1 METSGRVLVPIRLQ
15 IPARAFLVRILMHP
29 VGRAVLAA
37 MTLLFVAFIL
47 GFGYL
52 YSKYSREIEEKLAAG
67 PFRNASRIYA
77 APRVLSMGDAL
88 DRDELVVQLRRSG
101 YSESAGNPIG
111 HYTLRGESIEIYPGP
126 DSFFARDGGLVRMA
140 NGKITQIVSLADNSP
155 RNQYQLEPEL
165 VTNLFDRT
173 REKRRMVRYEDM
185 PKVLVNAV
193 VSVEDK
199 RFFKHSGFDP
209 IRIVKAVIVDV
220 SSGKKSEGASTISMQ
235 LARGFFLSME
245 KTIKRKLNEAV
256 YTLIL
261 EQKLTKEQ
269 IFEYYANYVPLGW
282 RGGFNIFG
290 FGEAAQAYLG
300 KDVRDLNLAEAA
312 LIAGSIQRP
321 SATNPFLY
329 PEKAKNRRNIV
340 LKLMRDNEY
349 ITDAEYAAAA
359 ATPVKAVR
367 GNGDSAESSY
377 FVDLVNDTLQQKF
390 PAIDFQDG
398 GYRIF
403 SSIDVDLQRDAAEA
417 VRNGM
422 KEVDEAIAKRHK
434 KDANGKVPEVQVAL
448 VAMDPRTGEIKA
460 LVGGRNYGVSQLNR
474 AVAKR
479 QPGSIFKP
487 LVFAAALNTALYD
500 SERVF
505 TPTTMLV
512 DEPTTF
518 YYDGRSYEPGN
529 FGEKYY
535 GQVSL
540 RTALTKSLNIP
551 TVKLAEAVGYS
562 EVVKLA
568 RRSGLNMDVRATPAV
583 ALGAYEVTP
592 IEMAGAYTMFPS
604 NGVASRP
611 NFLRTI
617 RDRFGGNIFEQKVER
632 HEVLDPR
639 INYLMVNL
647 LEDVMRSGTGAGAR
661 ARGFGLPAGGK
672 TGSSRDGWYAGF
684 TSKLVCVVWVGFDDN
699 RDIKLEGAK
708 SALPV
713 WTEFMKRAHQ
723 HREYRSVRGF
733 EPPQGVVSAEVDVAT
748 GKLGVGKKEVY
759 VAGTQPVDG
768 VGGTT
773 QVFGWDTPEDAK
785 SKDGAGD
792 SSEANPSG
800 GRSVTMRKKE
810 AMENARA
817 AAGAGNSS
825 GKPSAPAEDKKG
837 IWGKLRSIF
846 K

>member
-1 METSGRVLVPIRLQ
+1 LQ

-29 VGRAVLAA
+29 VGRIVIA
-37 MTLLFVAFIL
+37 TFTFLFVAAIL
-47 GFGYL
+47 LFGYL
-52 YSKYSREIEEKLAAG
+52 YSKYSREIDEKLAVG

-77 APRVLSMGDAL
+77 APHVLSLGDPL
-88 DRDELVVQLRRSG
+88 DKDELVAQLRRSG
-101 YSESAGNPIG
+101 YSENSGNPIG
-111 HYTLRGESIEIYPGP
+111 HYTVRADAVEIFPGP
-126 DSFFARDGGLVRMA
+126 DSFFARDGGLIRIA
-140 NGKITQIVSLADNSP
+140 NGRISQIISLADNSA
-155 RNQYQLEPEL
+155 RNQHQLDPEL

-173 REKRRMVRYEDM
+173 REKRRMVRYDDM
-185 PKVLVNAV
+185 PKVLINAV

-235 LARGFFLSME
+235 LARGFFLTME

-300 KDVRDLNLAEAA
+300 KDVRDLTLPEAA
-312 LIAGSIQRP
+312 LIAGLIQRP

-329 PEKAKNRRNIV
+329 PEKAKTRRNIV
-340 LKLMRDNEY
+340 LRLMRDNEY
-349 ITDAEYAAAA
+349 INEAEYAAAI

-403 SSIDVDLQRDAAEA
+403 TSIDLDLQRDAAEA
-417 VRNGM
+417 VRTGM
-422 KEVDEAIAKRHK
+422 KEVDEAIARRHK
-434 KDANGKVPEVQVAL
+434 KDPNGKVPEVQVAL
-448 VAMDPRTGEIKA
+448 VAMDPRNGEIKA

-487 LVFAAALNTALYD
+487 LVYAAALNTALYD
-500 SERVF
+500 SDKVF
-505 TPTTMLV
+505 TPTTMLT

-551 TVKLAEAVGYS
+551 TVKLAEAVGYG

-568 RRSGLNMDVRATPAV
+568 RRAGLNMEVRATPAV

-592 IEMAGAYTMFPS
+592 IEMAAAYTMFPS

-617 RDRFGGNIFEQKVER
+617 RDRFGGNIHEQKVER

-661 ARGFGLPAGGK
+661 GRGFGLPAGGK
-672 TGSSRDGWYAGF
+672 TGSSRDGWFAGF
-684 TSKLVCVVWVGFDDN
+684 TSKLVCVVWIGFDDN

-708 SALPV
+708 SALPI

-723 HREYRSVRGF
+723 HREYLGVRGF
-733 EPPQGVVSAEVDVAT
+733 NPPEGVVSAEVDVAT
-748 GKLGVGKKEVY
+748 GKLGAGRTEVY

-773 QVFGWDTPEDAK
+773 QVFSWDTPEDAK
-785 SKDGAGD
+785 SAD
-792 SSEANPSG
+792 SPRADNGSTSSPP
-800 GRSVTMRKKE
+800 RSVTMKRRE
-810 AMENARA
+810 PAPESTTAERA
-817 AAGAGNSS
+817 PKPGSNSQ
-825 GKPSAPAEDKKG
+825 EEKKG
-837 IWGKLRSIF
+837 IWSKLRSIF